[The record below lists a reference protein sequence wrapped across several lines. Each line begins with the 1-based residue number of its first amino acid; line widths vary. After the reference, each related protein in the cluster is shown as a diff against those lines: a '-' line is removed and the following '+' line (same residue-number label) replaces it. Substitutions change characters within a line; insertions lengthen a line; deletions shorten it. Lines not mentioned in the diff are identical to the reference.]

1 MTPSRPTREDVVAA
15 VGQYFPHHDAA
26 TVLALLDRYGTRR
39 SEPERERVQLA
50 ILKLSGSDIEKLR
63 HDLDVARQDYRD
75 VLYWAE
81 YPDHSK

>member
-1 MTPSRPTREDVVAA
+1 MAASRPTREDVLAA
-15 VGQYFPHHDAA
+15 VAEQFPDRDAA
-26 TVLALLDRYGTRR
+26 AVLALLDSYGTRR

-50 ILKLSGSDIEKLR
+50 ILKLSGGDIEKPR

-81 YPDHSK
+81 YPDHST

>member
-1 MTPSRPTREDVVAA
+1 MAARRPTREDVLAA
-15 VGQYFPHHDAA
+15 VGQYFPHHAAA

-39 SEPERERVQLA
+39 SEGERERLQHA
-50 ILKLSGSDIEKLR
+50 ILKLGGGDIEKLR
-63 HDLDVARQDYRD
+63 HDRDVARQDYRD

>member
-1 MTPSRPTREDVVAA
+1 MATRRPTREDVLAA
-15 VGQYFPHHDAA
+15 VGQQFPDRDAA

-50 ILKLSGSDIEKLR
+50 ILKLSGGDIEKLR

-81 YPDHSK
+81 YLDHSE